1 MHRVDGT
8 INPTRDMVN
17 DELDELF
24 AQAEQDAAAFVEAR
38 RAYLLQLQASS
49 DLWNDSELEDRILYG
64 PMDNDNYTAV
74 YIKLHQALSRPDT
87 RGRWTQTQMARWMR
101 RVFFQN

>member
-1 MHRVDGT
+1 MHRMGGAV
-8 INPTRDMVN
+8 NPAGHMVG

-24 AQAEQDAAAFVEAR
+24 AQAEHDAAAFVEAR
-38 RAYLLQLQASS
+38 RAYLLQLQAAS
-49 DLWNDSELEDRILYG
+49 DLWNDTELEDRIMYG

-74 YIKLHQALSRPDT
+74 YIKLHQALSRPDS
-87 RGRWTQTQMARWMR
+87 RGRWTQSEMARWMR

>member
-1 MHRVDGT
+1 MHLLGGA
-8 INPTRDMVN
+8 INPARDMVN

-38 RAYLLQLQASS
+38 RAYLLQLQANT
-49 DLWNDSELEDRILYG
+49 DLWSDSELEDRILYG
-64 PMDNDNYTAV
+64 PMDNDNYTEV
-74 YIKLHQALSRPDT
+74 YIKLHQALSRPDS